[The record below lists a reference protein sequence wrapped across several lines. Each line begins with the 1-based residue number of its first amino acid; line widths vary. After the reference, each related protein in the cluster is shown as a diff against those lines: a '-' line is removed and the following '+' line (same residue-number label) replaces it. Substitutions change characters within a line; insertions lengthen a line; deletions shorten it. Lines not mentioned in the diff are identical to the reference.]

1 MNVAGVASSMAGPV
15 ISVRNVGK
23 AYASAYG
30 KKALL
35 RRIFSGRQDP
45 ARLRWVLRGVSFDV
59 EPGQAVGLI
68 GVNGAGKSTLLK
80 VLAGTT
86 RPTEG
91 EVHVHGT
98 VAALLELGLGFH
110 PDFTG
115 RQNAYMSGQISGRSR
130 AEMEAVMDDIQAFA
144 EVGDYFDMPV
154 RTYSSGMQVR
164 VAFAVATAFRPDVLI
179 VDEALSVGDAYFQHK
194 SFARIRSF
202 REQGVTLLFVSHD
215 PGAIK
220 SLCDR
225 AILLGD
231 GGVLRDGD
239 PADVLDYYY
248 ALISAREDAAQ
259 EGKSLGELG
268 RRSGNGRARMLS
280 VEFLGGHDLN
290 AVSQPVFRVGD
301 PARLRI
307 VYECEEELPNLT
319 LGMTIRDRT
328 GYDIFGMN
336 TRRMGWT
343 DIGMQ
348 PGVRRVIEFHLPQ
361 LNLGIGHYHIS
372 VALHDD
378 DAHVAGNYDR
388 WDQAVMFEVTH
399 GSGVPFAGVVALPVS
414 VTVTPFDQASSP
426 AEARVSAAGK

>member
-1 MNVAGVASSMAGPV
+1 MTVPV
-15 ISVRNVGK
+15 ISARNVGK
-23 AYASAYG
+23 AYASTYG

-35 RRIFSGRQDP
+35 RRILSGYQDP
-45 ARLRWVLRGVSFDV
+45 NRLRWVLRGINFDV
-59 EPGQAVGLI
+59 YRGQAVGLI

-80 VLAGTT
+80 ILAGTT
-86 RPTEG
+86 KPTEG
-91 EVHVHGT
+91 EVHVHGS

-115 RQNAYMSGQISGRSR
+115 RQNAYMSGQMSGRSR
-130 AEMEAVMDDIQAFA
+130 AEMDAVMDEIEAFA
-144 EVGDYFDMPV
+144 EVGDYFDLPV

-179 VDEALSVGDAYFQHK
+179 IDEALSVGDAYFQHK

-202 REQGVTLLFVSHD
+202 REDGVTLLFVSHD
-215 PGAIK
+215 PGAVK

-225 AILLGD
+225 AILLGE
-231 GGVLRDGD
+231 GGVLQDGD

-248 ALISAREDAAQ
+248 ALISAREDAAAAD
-259 EGKSLGELG
+259 GKDLGELG

-280 VEFLGGHDLN
+280 VELLGAN
-290 AVSQPVFRVGD
+290 QTSAVEHPIFRVGE

-307 VYECEEELPNLT
+307 VYEFQEELPNLT

-336 TRRMGWT
+336 TRRQGWT

-361 LNLGIGHYHIS
+361 LNLGVGHYHIS

-388 WDQAVMFEVTH
+388 WDQAVVFEVTH
-399 GSGVPFAGVVALPVS
+399 GSGVPFAGVAALPVS
-414 VTVTPFDQASSP
+414 VTVTPFEDASS
-426 AEARVSAAGK
+426 AVEDVCASAGGK